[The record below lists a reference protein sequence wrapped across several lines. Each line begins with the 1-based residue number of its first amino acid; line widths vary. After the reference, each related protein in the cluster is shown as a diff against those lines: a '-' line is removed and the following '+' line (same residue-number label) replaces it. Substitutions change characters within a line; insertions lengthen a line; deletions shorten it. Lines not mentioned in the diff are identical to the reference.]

1 MEIGITLEQFNNL
14 KENLRAFGI
23 DITYDILTNEWIPD
37 IHMLV
42 GALLDSAYIP
52 QSKWLEIMANALTRT
67 AMIEDLKEFYKQE
80 HPNQDITFEEFLHQL
95 KNEELSFMK
104 EEEEEEEEEED

>member
-37 IHMLV
+37 PHMLV
-42 GALLDSAYIP
+42 GALLDTAGIS
-52 QSKWLEIMANALTRT
+52 QEKWLNIMSQALAKT
-67 AMIEDLKEFYKQE
+67 ALIEDLKEFYKQE
-80 HPNQDITFEEFLHQL
+80 HPNFDITFEEFMRQL
-95 KNEELSFMK
+95 K
-104 EEEEEEEEEED
+104 EEELNFIKEEDEEEEKE